1 MNPLFQNAK
10 AVWLVKP
17 AVFHHNEETQE
28 SNSFQHGVITENQ
41 LLFEEVQKEFD
52 ALCESLESAGIRFI
66 VSESKNIN
74 TPDAIF
80 PNNWVSFHHDGF
92 AVVYPMLAPNRRKE
106 RDQQLLEKIKQDFQ
120 LNTVIDVSYFE
131 NENKFLEGTGS
142 IVFDHMNKI
151 GYASISPR
159 TDETVFKF
167 LMDKIRYESFVFT
180 SVDKNKL
187 PIYHTNVML
196 NIGETYAVVCSESI
210 KDQKLRE
217 ELLNKL
223 IKSGREIIEINYDQL
238 YSFAGN
244 MLQVF
249 NKDNEA
255 ITILSTTAFDSLS
268 DKQISTLLDHTKLLR
283 LDIPQIE
290 RVGGGKCF
298 VVCWQRFFY
307 QKDKLE
313 FR

>member
-10 AVWLVKP
+10 TVWLVKP

-28 SNSFQHGVITENQ
+28 SNSFQKGVRMDNQ
-41 LLFEEVQKEFD
+41 LLFKEVQIEFD
-52 ALCESLESAGIRFI
+52 ALCESLEGVGIRF
-66 VSESKNIN
+66 VASESKNIN

-80 PNNWVSFHHDGF
+80 PNNWVSFHHDGT
-92 AVVYPMLAPNRRKE
+92 AIIYPMLAPNRRMEK
-106 RDQQLLEKIKQDFQ
+106 DQQILEKIKQDFQ
-120 LNTVIDVSYFE
+120 LNTVIDLSYFE

-142 IVFDHMNKI
+142 IVFDHINKVS
-151 GYASISPR
+151 YASKSPR
-159 TDETVFKF
+159 TDEAVLKF
-167 LMDKIRYESFVFT
+167 LMDKMGYESFIFA
-180 SVDKNKL
+180 SVDKNEL

-210 KDQKLRE
+210 KVQKLRE

-244 MLQVF
+244 MLQVL

-283 LDIPQIE
+283 VDIPQIE
-290 RVGGGKCF
+290 RVGGGSVRCMLAEIFLPEKIN
-298 VVCWQRFFY
+298 
-307 QKDKLE
+307 
-313 FR
+313 